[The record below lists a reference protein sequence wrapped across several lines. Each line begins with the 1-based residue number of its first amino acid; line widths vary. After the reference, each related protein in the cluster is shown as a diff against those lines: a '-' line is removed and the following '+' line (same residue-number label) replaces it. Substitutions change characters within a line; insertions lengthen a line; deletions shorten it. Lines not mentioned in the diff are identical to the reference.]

1 MRYIAAYDKLHT
13 MQRNEIH
20 NTGGIEE

>member
-1 MRYIAAYDKLHT
+1 MRYIAAHDKLHT